1 VPADG
6 TVRFAKYDFL
16 LFLFNDNL
24 MRSLHHFWD
33 YCCRSSELHI
43 FDYPT
48 HVPVY
53 I

>member
-16 LFLFNDNL
+16 SFLFNDNL

-33 YCCRSSELHI
+33 YCCRSSEHAGGLNNMLSMLR
-43 FDYPT
+43 
-48 HVPVY
+48 
-53 I
+53 